1 MQQGDGNG
9 PKVTQVRRILL
20 VYPEFEPTYWGM
32 QHFLPMVGKKALM
45 PPLGLITVAAL
56 TPPGY
61 EFRLVDLNCRPLSD
75 EDIAWADVV
84 CFSAMLFQK
93 RTLFK
98 AARRCR
104 DAGKLVVF
112 GGPYPTACPEECTS
126 HCDVLV
132 LNEGENTW
140 PAFISDL
147 EQTGRCRSVYTSAEK
162 PGLANVPVPRMDLLN
177 TADYLMIPV
186 QFSRGCPYLC
196 EFCDII
202 VMFGRKPR
210 TKSPGQMIAELEAVY
225 ATGHRGTVF
234 IVDDNFIGNKRAVKN
249 LLPRLSAWN
258 RERGYP
264 FVYGTEAS
272 IDLADDHELL
282 RLMTDANFAW
292 VFIGLESPEAES
304 LKEARKTQNLRS
316 PLLDSVK
323 TIQSFGL
330 TVHGGFIIG
339 FDHDDET
346 IFDRQIG
353 FISETAIPFAMIGP
367 LDALPGTP
375 LHARMGREGRLLPS
389 REGDEDRL
397 IGGYRYTNIKTV
409 MPQKAF
415 FEGYRTML
423 ETLYSPRAYFS
434 RVGEML
440 FRLPSRRS
448 LRRAKKLRMSVSLLE
463 SLGHFLRALRKLPW
477 SYLQE
482 ALRLAWKTY
491 RNRPDQLF
499 RVLPYAMLGV
509 HYYRYT
515 FETIVPDLTRM
526 IDKLPE
532 SCAITT
538 DSRASCGVDRSVR

>member
-1 MQQGDGNG
+1 MEANGNF
-9 PKVTQVRRILL
+9 RRILL

-32 QHFLPMVGKKALM
+32 QHFLPMIGKKALM
-45 PPLGLITVAAL
+45 PPLGLITIAAL

-61 EFRLVDLNCRPLSD
+61 ECRLVDLNCRTLSD
-75 EDIAWADVV
+75 DDIAWADLA

-93 RTLFK
+93 RALFR

-112 GGPYPTACPEECTS
+112 GGPYPTACPEECAP

-132 LNEGENTW
+132 LNEGEITW

-147 EQTGRCRSVYTSAEK
+147 EQTGRWQSIYASAEK
-162 PGLANVPVPRMDLLN
+162 PDLTSTPVPRMDLLN
-177 TADYLMIPV
+177 MEDYLMIPV

-210 TKSPGQMIAELEAVY
+210 TKSPEQMIAELEAVY
-225 ATGHRGTVF
+225 ATGYRGTVF

-249 LLPRLSAWN
+249 LLPPLSAWN
-258 RERGYP
+258 RKRGCP

-304 LKEARKTQNLRS
+304 LKEARKTQNLRA

-323 TIQSFGL
+323 TIQGFGL

-353 FISETAIPFAMIGP
+353 FISQTAIPFAMIGP

-375 LHARMGREGRLLPS
+375 LHARMQREGRLRQS
-389 REGDEDRL
+389 RDGDEDWL
-397 IGGYRYTNIKTV
+397 IGGYRYTNIQTV
-409 MPQKAF
+409 IPQKAF
-415 FEGYRTML
+415 FEGYRKML
-423 ETLYSPRAYFS
+423 DTLYSPQAYFN
-434 RVGEML
+434 RVGETL
-440 FRLPSRRS
+440 SRLPSSRNLHRPRKLRRS
-448 LRRAKKLRMSVSLLE
+448 LPFLE
-463 SLGHFLRALRKLPW
+463 SLVQCFHALRKLPW

-482 ALRLAWKTY
+482 FMKLAWKTY
-491 RNRPDQLF
+491 RNRPDQLI
-499 RVLPYAMLGV
+499 RVLPYAMLGI

-515 FETIVPDLTRM
+515 FETIVPDLTRI

-532 SCAITT
+532 DTGVGPDLRI
-538 DSRASCGVDRSVR
+538 SREADRSLY

>member
-1 MQQGDGNG
+1 MPPGGRDGG
-9 PKVTQVRRILL
+9 KTRDFSRVLL

-32 QHFLPMVGKKALM
+32 QHFLPMVGKRALM
-45 PPLGLITVAAL
+45 PPLGLITIAAL

-61 EFRLVDLNCRPLSD
+61 DFRLVDLNCRELSD
-75 EDIAWADVV
+75 DDLAWADLV
-84 CFSAMLFQK
+84 CFSAMLFQR

-98 AARRCR
+98 AARRCK

-112 GGPYPTACPEECTS
+112 GGPFPTACPEECAP
-126 HCDVLV
+126 HCDVLI
-132 LNEGENTW
+132 LNEGEITW

-147 EQTGRCRSVYTSAEK
+147 ERSGRWQSIYASAEK
-162 PGLANVPVPRMDLLN
+162 PDLTGTPVPRMDLLN
-177 TADYLMIPV
+177 VEDYLMIPL

-210 TKSPGQMIAELEAVY
+210 TKTSGQMVAELEAVY
-225 ATGHRGTVF
+225 ATGYRGTVF
-234 IVDDNFIGNKRAVKN
+234 IVDDNFIGNKKAAKN
-249 LLPRLSAWN
+249 LLPQMAAWN

-272 IDLADDHELL
+272 IDLADDQELL
-282 RLMTDANFAW
+282 RLMADANFAW

-304 LKEARKTQNLRS
+304 LREAKKTQNLRS

-323 TIQSFGL
+323 SIQGFGL

-346 IFDRQIG
+346 IFDRQIA
-353 FISETAIPFAMIGP
+353 FIAQTGIPFAMIGP

-375 LHARMGREGRLLPS
+375 LHARMQREGRLLPP
-389 REGDEDRL
+389 RDGDEDCL
-397 IGGYRYTNIKTV
+397 IGGYRYTNIRTAI
-409 MPQKAF
+409 PQRTF
-415 FEGYRTML
+415 FEGYRKML
-423 ETLYSPRAYFS
+423 DTLYSPRAYFA

-440 FRLPSRRS
+440 SRLPSSRK
-448 LRRAKKLRMSVSLLE
+448 LRRPKKLTRMPSRIGPLINFIS
-463 SLGHFLRALRKLPW
+463 ALRKLPR
-477 SYLQE
+477 SYMRE
-482 ALRLAWKTY
+482 FLRLAWQTY
-491 RNRPDQLF
+491 RNRPDQLI

-515 FETIVPDLTRM
+515 FETIVPDLTRV

-532 SCAITT
+532 DNEAGPAHRTSGDAYRDFT
-538 DSRASCGVDRSVR
+538 